1 LQFGTQLTAAA
12 AAATAAAP
20 WGQLV
25 VWQYLQQ
32 QEHQTAAV
40 EPEGAEKQSCPL
52 ALWLTSLLLLL
63 QAYCQAALDPTTAA
77 AAAAAVVLMLL
88 TLLLAAAGA
97 GAGRVHVRKQ

>member
-1 LQFGTQLTAAA
+1 LQFGTQITVAAA
-12 AAATAAAP
+12 AAAAP

-40 EPEGAEKQSCPL
+40 EPEAAEKQSCPL

-77 AAAAAVVLMLL
+77 AAVVLMLL
-88 TLLLAAAGA
+88 TLLLSAAGA